1 VIERRAFLGTLL
13 ASLGVLA
20 IDPKQLLWQPSPS
33 GPIIVDGAYISME
46 QITDRLL
53 FELSRLISGS
63 VVSAQRLGD
72 QGLVGQVEVSMEV
85 PERLDRYGL
94 DVERYIEPAA
104 HALAF
109 RLKHARARTFA
120 APPLPVAYDQQA
132 SWIVSR
138 EAGMALRGIRMN
150 LGPDADWR
158 EALRF
163 DVLYGT

>member
-1 VIERRAFLGTLL
+1 MERRAFLGTLL

-33 GPIIVDGAYISME
+33 GPMLLDGACVSME
-46 QITDRLL
+46 HITNRLL
-53 FELSRLISGS
+53 FELSRFVSGS
-63 VVSAQRLGD
+63 VVSAQRIGD
-72 QGLVGQVEVSMEV
+72 QGLVGQVHVGMEV
-85 PERLDRYGL
+85 PENVDRYGL

-120 APPLPVAYDQQA
+120 APPLPIAYDQQA

-150 LGPDADWR
+150 LGPGADWR